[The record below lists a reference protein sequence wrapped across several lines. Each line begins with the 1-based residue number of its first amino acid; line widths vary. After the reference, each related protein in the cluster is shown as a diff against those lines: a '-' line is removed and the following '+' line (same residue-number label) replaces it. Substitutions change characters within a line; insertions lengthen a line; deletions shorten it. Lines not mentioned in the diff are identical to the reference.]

1 MTTRRSFLKL
11 TALAGTGTYLARK
24 LDVWPRV
31 FGQVPGGTLSPT
43 DIPKFA
49 MPLFIPPA
57 MPLSGRDSATDYYTI
72 AVRQFEQQIL
82 PPRHRRTTIW
92 VTGRSPMAAA
102 SVVPRAR
109 LKRGRNGRRG

>member
-1 MTTRRSFLKL
+1 MSG
-11 TALAGTGTYLARK
+11 LAYSGRYR
-24 LDVWPRV
+24 
-31 FGQVPGGTLSPT
+31 GTLSPT

-92 VTGRSPMAAA
+92 GYGSLTDGRSFSCPACTIEA
-102 SVVPRAR
+102 RAQR
-109 LKRGRNGRRG
+109 PARVKWVNQLMDADGAYLPHL